1 MLVPQPVPVPH
12 QDKRLEIN
20 PRDQKTLCIIL
31 GVTVL
36 AGLMSS
42 WLSSTSA
49 VMAQTTAEEA
59 SLDSILADL
68 ENEAGLV
75 AIQTDPF
82 SKRMAGLELKVFG
95 EMQTGSVIERINRV
109 RKKIDD
115 DNANKAKAAPDDAS
129 EKVIEKAP
137 APQPDNDP
145 VKRRIQELTR
155 TLPPANTKMPNF
167 FRVEPME
174 PVKESD
180 YLSEIL
186 SATKQ
191 QVLRFKTMPIPVYIT
206 PYSVRSYTR
215 ACVEGF
221 EAWEHRTN
229 GKVRF
234 VQVATP
240 QQARIKVIWN
250 RLGMKT
256 DGDDCALGA
265 HTITKWQKNQGGK
278 LSSIDF
284 GVIPLPVYIPRMGP
298 KYTVPAQVIE
308 VNTDLI
314 DAKAQDFRITLLKNI
329 VTHELGHALGLL
341 GHSLEKSDMMYA
353 VTDENSR
360 LSKRDINTLSKLY
373 ERKVDIPL

>member
-1 MLVPQPVPVPH
+1 MV
-12 QDKRLEIN
+12 IN
-20 PRDQKTLCIIL
+20 KSSQNIRGIIL
-31 GVTVL
+31 GAVIFCALV
-36 AGLMSS
+36 
-42 WLSSTSA
+42 SA
-49 VMAQTTAEEA
+49 NSFSISGASAQTTAEEA

-75 AIQTDPF
+75 AIQSDPF

-95 EMQTGSVIERINRV
+95 EIQTGSVIERINRV
-109 RKKIDD
+109 RKKIDENNATKATEQTREKTS
-115 DNANKAKAAPDDAS
+115 DNAPEPKS
-129 EKVIEKAP
+129 
-137 APQPDNDP
+137 DNDP
-145 VKRRIQELTR
+145 IKRRIQDLTK
-155 TLPPANTKMPNF
+155 TLPPVNTRMPNF
-167 FRVEPME
+167 FRVEPTT
-174 PVKESD
+174 PIKETD
-180 YLSEIL
+180 YLPQIL

-191 QVLRFKTMPIPVYIT
+191 QVMRFKTMPIPVYIT
-206 PYSVRSYTR
+206 PYSVRNYTR

-221 EAWEHRTN
+221 ESWENRTN

-240 QQARIKVIWN
+240 NQARIKVIWN

-256 DGDDCALGA
+256 DSDDCTLGA
-265 HTITKWQKNQGGK
+265 HTVTKWQKNQGGK

-284 GVIPLPVYIPRMGP
+284 GVIPLPVYIPRIGP

-308 VNTDLI
+308 VNVDLI
-314 DAKAQDFRITLLKNI
+314 DAKVPDFRFTLLKNI

-373 ERKVDIPL
+373 EKKVDIPL

>member
-1 MLVPQPVPVPH
+1 
-12 QDKRLEIN
+12 
-20 PRDQKTLCIIL
+20 
-31 GVTVL
+31 
-36 AGLMSS
+36 MS
-42 WLSSTSA
+42 A
-49 VMAQTTAEEA
+49 PPFAIAQTTAEEA

-95 EMQTGSVIERINRV
+95 EMQTGSVIERINKI
-109 RKKIDD
+109 RKKIDE
-115 DNANKAKAAPDDAS
+115 DNAKSGTDQNQ
-129 EKVIEKAP
+129 EKPIEKAP
-137 APQPDNDP
+137 APKIDNDP
-145 VKRRIQELTR
+145 IKRRIQDLTR
-155 TLPPANTKMPNF
+155 MLPPANTRMPNF
-167 FRVEPME
+167 FRVEPTE
-174 PVKESD
+174 PVKETD
-180 YLSEIL
+180 YLPQIL
-186 SATKQ
+186 EATKQ
-191 QVLRFKTMPIPVYIT
+191 QVLRFKSMPIPVYIT

-221 EAWEHRTN
+221 ESWENRTN

-240 QQARIKVIWN
+240 NQARIKVIWN
-250 RLGMKT
+250 RLGMKS
-256 DGDDCALGA
+256 DSDDCTLGA
-265 HTITKWQKNQGGK
+265 HTMTKWQKNQGGK

-298 KYTVPAQVIE
+298 KYTVPPQVIE
-308 VNTDLI
+308 VNVDLI
-314 DAKAQDFRITLLKNI
+314 DAKVPDFRFTLLKNI

-341 GHSLEKSDMMYA
+341 GHSLVKSDMMYA